1 MLEMVDS
8 TVATLQQV
16 QFENTFF
23 TASAGLFV
31 KHISRECCTV
41 PEKMV
46 GNDEFVNAE
55 FWIWINRLNVI
66 NRNENDDKCVQFCCI
81 QSEKVITLHAENQ

>member
-1 MLEMVDS
+1 MLEMVQS

-31 KHISRECCTV
+31 KHIARECCIV
-41 PEKMV
+41 LEKMV
-46 GNDEFVNAE
+46 GNDGFVNAE
-55 FWIWINRLNVI
+55 LWKWINRLNVI
-66 NRNENDDKCVQFCCI
+66 TRNVNYNKSV
-81 QSEKVITLHAENQ
+81 

>member
-23 TASAGLFV
+23 TASAGLFE

-66 NRNENDDKCVQFCCI
+66 NRNENYNKSVQYVVF
-81 QSEKVITLHAENQ
+81 EVKK

>member
-23 TASAGLFV
+23 TASADLFV

-41 PEKMV
+41 LEKMV
-46 GNDEFVNAE
+46 GNDEFVIAE
-55 FWIWINRLNVI
+55 LWIWLNRLNVI
-66 NRNENDDKCVQFCCI
+66 NRNVNYNKSV
-81 QSEKVITLHAENQ
+81 

>member
-41 PEKMV
+41 LEKMV

-55 FWIWINRLNVI
+55 LWIWLNCFDVI
-66 NRNENDDKCVQFCCI
+66 NRNVNYNKSVQYVVF
-81 QSEKVITLHAENQ
+81 EVKK